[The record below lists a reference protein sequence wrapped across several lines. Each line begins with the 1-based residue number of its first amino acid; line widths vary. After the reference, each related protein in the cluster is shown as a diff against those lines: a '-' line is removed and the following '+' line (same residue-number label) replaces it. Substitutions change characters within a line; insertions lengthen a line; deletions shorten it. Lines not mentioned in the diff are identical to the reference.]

1 MNETVEYLPKI
12 INLKEDISDVR
23 VVVPAYHAE
32 NTLQVCIEAILN
44 SKDAGNLKVVVVDNG
59 GNEKYG
65 SSLVKPDPVRYLLCQ
80 EQASAAYARN
90 CGAADFKDGV
100 LVFIDA
106 DVEIE
111 KDTIANLI
119 YPIQKGDADA
129 TLGNYTSSN
138 IEDQNFFQQYKQLY
152 ISRVYARSDGFI
164 KNDFWTAI
172 CAIRADVFHDIGKFD
187 SSYKGSGGED
197 TEFGIR
203 LSQQNWRILSV
214 PAARGKHL
222 RYFDALKLIKND
234 FSKGICTMLL
244 YLKKGQSFSNHRHAR
259 SSDIRAVLLAVNLAI
274 ITFAMILFKPA
285 NYQAISFLWCVIL
298 LSYFVARYELL
309 SVFVK
314 KNVAFLAKAVPL
326 MYILDVVRALSVVM
340 AIGIF
345 LFSKD
350 DKSYSNPI

>member
-1 MNETVEYLPKI
+1 MNETVEELPKI
-12 INLKEDISDVR
+12 SDLKEDISNVR
-23 VVVPAYHAE
+23 VVVPAYYAE
-32 NTLQVCIEAILN
+32 NTLQVCIEAIFN
-44 SKDAGNLKVVVVDNG
+44 SRDVENLKVVVVDNG

-65 SSLVKPDPVRYLLCQ
+65 SSLVEAYPATYLLCQ

-90 CGAADFKDGV
+90 CGTADFKNGV

-119 YPIQKGDADA
+119 HPILKGEADA
-129 TLGNYTSSN
+129 TLGNYTSNN
-138 IEDQNFFQQYKQLY
+138 IEDLNFFQQYKQLY
-152 ISRVYARSDGFI
+152 ISKVYARSDGLI

-172 CAIRADVFHDIGKFD
+172 CAIRADVFYNIGRFD

-214 PAARGKHL
+214 PTARGKHL
-222 RYFDALKLIKND
+222 RYFDILKLIKND

-244 YLKKGQSFSNHRHAR
+244 YLKKGRSFSNHRHAKGG
-259 SSDIRAVLLAVNLAI
+259 DILAVFLAVNVGI
-274 ITFAMILFKPA
+274 IFLTMIFLNADK
-285 NYQAISFLWCVIL
+285 YQAISLLWFVIL
-298 LSYFVARYELL
+298 LSYFIARYELL
-309 SVFVK
+309 SVFFRRNLSFIV
-314 KNVAFLAKAVPL
+314 KAVPL
-326 MYILDVVRALSVVM
+326 MYILDIVRSLSVVM

-345 LFSKD
+345 LLSRD
-350 DKSYSNPI
+350 DK